1 MSEPDLESLERLAHS
16 CMNCRLS
23 RPNIARAKELKRR
36 LGFKSC
42 GNRVNLPVHVHQGIA
57 RILSSFDLCREL

>member
-1 MSEPDLESLERLAHS
+1 
-16 CMNCRLS
+16 MNCRLS